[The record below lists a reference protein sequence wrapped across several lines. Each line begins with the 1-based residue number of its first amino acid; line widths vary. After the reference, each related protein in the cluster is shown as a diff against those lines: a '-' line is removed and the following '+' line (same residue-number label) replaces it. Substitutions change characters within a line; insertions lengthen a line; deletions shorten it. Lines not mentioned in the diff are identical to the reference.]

1 MFVGVVMHHIGAYP
15 LLSAYCRS
23 VYHYKC
29 MRLFQSIRY
38 ISNSNITLKFTHQLT
53 DDKFV
58 SVGIDGDVCIEAEL
72 NNFGVVYIFNQ
83 CIKCSTCKKGQAC
96 LHVQHILSLL
106 KSAEDGI
113 NELHPVLQLLSD
125 QLSTEKS
132 VPTCSSSL
140 MCLSNTPIPFEVPS
154 HLKHV
159 FRQTPENRFGIHN
172 GVANLIPDSTSL
184 LQVCPSCQLQ
194 NWCEEPSLT
203 CSSTLLTLL
212 NHYPAKGLL
221 LTLHLD

>member
-1 MFVGVVMHHIGAYP
+1 MLLCSLCEHALLQITPMH
-15 LLSAYCRS
+15 LMTL
-23 VYHYKC
+23 
-29 MRLFQSIRY
+29 RY
-38 ISNSNITLKFTHQLT
+38 GRYVILQACVPQYIINSSITLKFTHQLT
-53 DDKFV
+53 DDKFL

-72 NNFGVVYIFNQ
+72 NNFGVVYVFNQ

-159 FRQTPENRFGIHN
+159 SGRHQKIALAYTM
-172 GVANLIPDSTSL
+172 VSLI
-184 LQVCPSCQLQ
+184 
-194 NWCEEPSLT
+194 
-203 CSSTLLTLL
+203 
-212 NHYPAKGLL
+212 
-221 LTLHLD
+221 